1 MYLLCRWCSV
11 TEQFSIWW
19 LSTLHLSKW
28 AWSKGYNWHSKVR
41 FLLNLHLEIG
51 NWRRLITKLYGK
63 LDDFTFP
70 IVNIPFIS
78 SKFPAL
84 PAYRVYISQLIHF
97 SRLCPYIYFLD
108 RAQLTQKLF
117 KQVYVTPWL
126 KVIAT
131 TNIRVSYKSKARL
144 ILRQHMLSHPV
155 FGGVRIADLL
165 SFLYCVVF
173 FVCLRHVYC
182 EDNVASDDWLSV
194 LERTFGF
201 LWCLLWIF
209 FIHYLMKL

>member
-19 LSTLHLSKW
+19 LSTLHQSKW

-78 SKFPAL
+78 STFPAL
-84 PAYRVYISQLIHF
+84 PAYRVYISNSYIFLGLVSVHLF
-97 SRLCPYIYFLD
+97 SGQSSAD
-108 RAQLTQKLF
+108 T
-117 KQVYVTPWL
+117 
-126 KVIAT
+126 
-131 TNIRVSYKSKARL
+131 KAVQTS
-144 ILRQHMLSHPV
+144 LRYSLVESNRHNKYT
-155 FGGVRIADLL
+155 GVL
-165 SFLYCVVF
+165 
-173 FVCLRHVYC
+173 
-182 EDNVASDDWLSV
+182 
-194 LERTFGF
+194 
-201 LWCLLWIF
+201 
-209 FIHYLMKL
+209 